1 MSSIFF
7 FFLRSQAIKS
17 IINLNPDTQSLYR
30 VLSQYLP
37 YYKNFGRL
45 VKLGFLFIIWEE
57 DIKVLS
63 KTQTQLVVLLVSTV

>member
-1 MSSIFF
+1 MLSIFF

-30 VLSQYLP
+30 VLSQSLP
-37 YYKNFGRL
+37 YYKNFSRL
-45 VKLGFLFIIWEE
+45 VKLGFLFIIWKE

-63 KTQTQLVVLLVSTV
+63 KTHTQLVVLLVSTV